1 MDIRLDEGF
10 LFGIGVFETIAVEN
24 GTPLF
29 LERHLNRMEKA
40 AAFLKLGSCAAHGI
54 TKEKI
59 EEYLDTQDT
68 SLKMHGAL
76 KVVMSAENSF
86 FQMRGNP
93 YTEDTYVRGFMM
105 DISKVRRNETSPI
118 VYHKT
123 LNYGDC
129 ILEKRAATAAG
140 INEKIFINTKGQIS
154 EGTVSNIFFVRKN
167 MIYTPQLSCG
177 LLPGILRSYIMERFH
192 VTETIIYPDEL
203 MYYDECFVTNSLM
216 GVMPVRQL
224 GNICFPHRKT
234 ADEVRAIYES
244 EKMSL

>member
-1 MDIRLDEGF
+1 MEIRLDEGF
-10 LFGIGVFETIAVEN
+10 LFGLGAFETIAVED
-24 GTPLF
+24 GKPLF
-29 LERHLNRMEKA
+29 LEQHLNRLEEA
-40 AAFLKLGSCAAHGI
+40 ARFLKLGSCAERGI
-54 TKEKI
+54 TGKKI
-59 EEYLDTQDT
+59 EEYLNEQDAPA
-68 SLKMHGAL
+68 KIHGAL
-76 KVVMSAENSF
+76 KVVMSAENFF
-86 FQMRGNP
+86 FQMRNNP
-93 YTEDTYVRGFMM
+93 YTEELYSRGFMT
-105 DISKVRRNETSPI
+105 DISKVRRNETSPL

-129 ILEKRAATAAG
+129 ILEKRAAAAAG

-154 EGTVSNIFFVRKN
+154 EGTVCNIFFVRKN

-224 GNICFPHRKT
+224 GNICFPHRTK
-234 ADEVRAIYES
+234 ADEIREIYEN
-244 EKMSL
+244 EKMFR

>member
-10 LFGIGVFETIAVEN
+10 LFGMGAFETIAVEN
-24 GTPLF
+24 EKPLF
-29 LERHLNRMEKA
+29 LEQHLKRLEEA
-40 AAFLKLGSCAAHGI
+40 ATFLKLGSCAEHGI

-59 EEYLDTQDT
+59 EEYLDTQDA
-68 SLKMHGAL
+68 SVKMHGAL
-76 KVVMSAENSF
+76 KVVISAENSF
-86 FQMRGNP
+86 FQMKQNP
-93 YTEDTYVRGFMM
+93 YTEEGYARGFMT
-105 DISKVRRNETSPI
+105 DISKVRRNETSPL

-140 INEKIFINTKGQIS
+140 VNEKIFINTKGQIS
-154 EGTVSNIFFVRKN
+154 EGTVCNIFFVRKN

-177 LLPGILRSYIMERFH
+177 LLPGILRSYIMDRFQ

-224 GNICFPHRKT
+224 GNICFPHRAK
-234 ADEVRAIYES
+234 ADEVRMVYES